1 MVEVGLEQMGPYT
14 NIRLLNESST
24 GHTYLGKH
32 QQRKKYVVIKVFRTP
47 FDTPQAREAFL
58 AHTKKLKKLKHRNI
72 AEIQDVGF
80 ISSTK
85 GKEEY
90 GYHVIQYVLEDTITQ
105 RFAAGQQNKPDE
117 VKRVLSIVADALNYA
132 HAMNI
137 VHGNLHPGNLLV
149 AQNNDILLTDFSP
162 MPQTQEQTT
171 TPFMGT
177 MGHAIPYMAPEQ
189 LQGMRVAASDQYA
202 LAVMV
207 YEW

>member
-1 MVEVGLEQMGPYT
+1 MVSATLNLSVQRGRPIILAKGTSVLVPLPPLCYTFHAHQTSVQIWGESITMVEVGLEQLGPYT

-47 FDTPQAREAFL
+47 FDTPDARETFL
-58 AHTKKLKKLKHRNI
+58 AHAKKLKKLKHRNI

-132 HAMNI
+132 H
-137 VHGNLHPGNLLV
+137 
-149 AQNNDILLTDFSP
+149 
-162 MPQTQEQTT
+162 
-171 TPFMGT
+171 
-177 MGHAIPYMAPEQ
+177 
-189 LQGMRVAASDQYA
+189 
-202 LAVMV
+202 
-207 YEW
+207 